1 MWVGKLGGAQAKLNK
16 FALKRGRLKSM
27 VKIWEDLQT
36 ILGKKQDMHP
46 SVHCS
51 TVYDSQDMEATQMII
66 NRGMNKDVVHISNG
80 ILLDHKKE
88 RN

>member
-1 MWVGKLGGAQAKLNK
+1 
-16 FALKRGRLKSM
+16 
-27 VKIWEDLQT
+27 
-36 ILGKKQDMHP
+36 MHP